1 MWRFGGKG
9 ESGFCA
15 GNTAEQVT
23 DGIDGSAQT
32 AIITGATNGI
42 GKETAR
48 VLALRHVHVVMG
60 VRNVNAGKILK
71 DNLLQEIPYAR
82 IDVMEIDL
90 NSLDSV
96 REFASQY
103 ISSNLPLNIL
113 INNAGILAPP
123 KFTLSKDNIEQ
134 TFAVNHLGQFLLTNL
149 LLETMNKTAQKT
161 RTEGRI
167 INVSSDM
174 HRYSVHKEG
183 IRFETINDEKSYNS
197 SAMGK
202 SAYGLSKLCNIL
214 HTNEL
219 ARRLKE
225 EGVDITANSLHP
237 GLIATNIFAPNSGPG
252 YWLVKTIAKYT
263 SKNIEQGAS
272 TTCYVA
278 LHPKVK
284 GISGEYF
291 VDNNKVE
298 ASTLAR
304 DSDLAK
310 KLWDYSLSFT
320 EAKH

>member
-9 ESGFCA
+9 ESGFWG

-23 DGIDGSAQT
+23 EGIDGTPLT

-60 VRNVNAGKILK
+60 VRNVNAGKKLK
-71 DNLLQEIPYAR
+71 DDLLQVIPYAR
-82 IDVMEIDL
+82 IDVIEIDL

-96 REFASQY
+96 RKFASEY
-103 ISSNLPLNIL
+103 ISSGLPLNVL

-123 KFTLSKDNIEQ
+123 KFTVSKDNIEQ

-149 LLETMNKTAQKT
+149 LLETMKKTARETQ
-161 RTEGRI
+161 TEGRI
-167 INVSSDM
+167 INVASDM
-174 HRYSVHKEG
+174 HRYGVHKEG
-183 IRFETINDEKSYNS
+183 IRFEKINDEKSYNS

-202 SAYGLSKLCNIL
+202 SAYGQSKLCNIL

-219 ARRLKE
+219 ARQLKE

-237 GLIATNIFAPNSGPG
+237 GLIATNIFTSTGGPG
-252 YWLVKTIAKYT
+252 YWLINTIAKYT
-263 SKNIEQGAS
+263 SKNIQQGAS

-278 LHPKVK
+278 LNPKVK
-284 GISGEYF
+284 GITGEYF

-298 ASTLAR
+298 PSMLAR

-320 EAKH
+320 DAK